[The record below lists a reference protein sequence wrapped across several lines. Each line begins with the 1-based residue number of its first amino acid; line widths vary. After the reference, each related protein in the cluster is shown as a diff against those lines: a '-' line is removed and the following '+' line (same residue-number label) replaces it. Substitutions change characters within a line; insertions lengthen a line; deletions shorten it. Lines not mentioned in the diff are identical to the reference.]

1 MCNSLLGR
9 PEVKEK
15 ATTYAFVRCNWLVF
29 LLLCVRVVVMFNCF
43 RSRPFLLP
51 TPSSGHLTL
60 PLCVVLGRE
69 SETGHKSFAFCRLAS
84 VAPPPT
90 LSPSCKRRNRRITS
104 QPQPPTASGGLRKKP
119 SVPYHDREQNPYGK
133 SIHSLFFVWHTHTHG
148 LTVRDFLF
156 HTLSQPDNGNKH
168 GTGTAV
174 SWRRRRWHWWFCSKL
189 ELYHCFTAH
198 MHRHTHVQ
206 THIHTLETGTG
217 VEIDCFCCVRLRL
230 LYCWAAGKLA
240 AFPL

>member
-1 MCNSLLGR
+1 MACFFVVVCACCCNVKLLSLSPISSPYPIQR
-9 PEVKEK
+9 PSHSP
-15 ATTYAFVRCNWLVF
+15 FVRRFGQGKRNWAQII
-29 LLLCVRVVVMFNCF
+29 CVLSPCQ
-43 RSRPFLLP
+43 
-51 TPSSGHLTL
+51 
-60 PLCVVLGRE
+60 C
-69 SETGHKSFAFCRLAS
+69 C
-84 VAPPPT
+84 APPPPFHHLAKGAT
-90 LSPSCKRRNRRITS
+90 DASPVNPNP
-104 QPQPPTASGGLRKKP
+104 PQRQGVCEKKP
-119 SVPYHDREQNPYGK
+119 SVPFHDREQNPYGK